1 MLRLFQGSMYAS
13 HDEDAWPP
21 GGHGP
26 VAATRTD
33 LARLEVGI
41 LVPLV
46 ALMFLLGLYPQLIAQ
61 VMPALAFPITGVPW
75 H

>member
-1 MLRLFQGSMYAS
+1 
-13 HDEDAWPP
+13 
-21 GGHGP
+21 

-41 LVPLV
+41 LLPLV
-46 ALMFLLGLYPQLIAQ
+46 TLMFLLGLYPQLIAQ
-61 VMPALAFPITGVPW
+61 VMPALAFPFPGVPW